1 MNAEMTFLGVPVVQI
16 IIVLSFVGAFATVF
30 VMALPF
36 LERDHKAA
44 RLRTISKAREQL
56 GRQQREEVEQRLGA
70 RWKPKRSVN
79 LMRRLVDRMRLE
91 QLISPK
97 GLRQNLIRAGYR
109 QPYASQVFVGLR
121 VLLGGGF
128 LLGAFGYIS
137 FVAQTEMMLIQ
148 RIVIMAAAGAAGF
161 YLPQLL
167 LKNSIS
173 KRQKEMRL
181 NFPDALDLLVISC
194 EAGLSIEAAFQR
206 VTNEIEDASPV
217 LSEEFGLTTA
227 ELAFLGDRRK
237 AYINLAERT
246 ALPSAKSLAVT
257 LVQSEKYGTSVSQAL
272 KVLSQEN
279 RAERLSMAERK
290 AAALPAKLTVPM
302 IVFFLPVLMVVIMG
316 PAIIRVMDL

>member
-1 MNAEMTFLGVPVVQI
+1 
-16 IIVLSFVGAFATVF
+16 
-30 VMALPF
+30 
-36 LERDHKAA
+36 
-44 RLRTISKAREQL
+44 
-56 GRQQREEVEQRLGA
+56 
-70 RWKPKRSVN
+70 
-79 LMRRLVDRMRLE
+79 
-91 QLISPK
+91 
-97 GLRQNLIRAGYR
+97 
-109 QPYASQVFVGLR
+109 VFVGLR